1 MIDNLANARAAYA
14 GQLILTSGH
23 AASMDSWATGLNNNV
38 LVLGCSGSGKT
49 RNFLKPNL
57 LQCEGSYIVLD
68 SKGRLYDEM
77 APFLRAHG
85 YVVDRLDFTT
95 MDGEI
100 GYDPLH
106 HVRWRKG
113 RPLAQDIIAIASALF
128 PRADMGDDPFWA
140 GAAANYVASYI
151 AYVFEALP
159 DREWNMASVVSVYEQ
174 ACEGNAEALFADL
187 SKQAP
192 DSYAASLFRRAR
204 STARADKMHSSIMGI
219 IAANLLP
226 LTFDGALAS
235 FRKVQQIDFC
245 DLGRE
250 RRALFVTMDDMD
262 RSLAP
267 LTSLFIRQAFS
278 SLCDFA
284 DTRCDGGRLPV
295 PVRFMLDDFANLT
308 LPGFDDVLSVIR
320 SREVSCTIICQT
332 VSQLEARYDQAVANS
347 IIGNCDR
354 HLVLGFQDER
364 TAKYF
369 ALRANK
375 LPSTLLE
382 TPAGNWWLFERS
394 RRGICEPAYALEQHP
409 RYRGLSRVARCPEI
423 GKRLRIARRPQPGRW
438 LRSKRHRSSQSVSTC
453 TNGDLDQRAE
463 ADDEIWVDTLFDT
476 DNLDSDS
483 ALQPKKGTK
492 MSEMNVRKSLSE
504 QIARASSNKTSEH
517 ASQSEAADRKSLSE
531 RIAQANAAR
540 IDGAWSTPDEQL
552 VEAERRTPFQICDVY
567 CAHAEELLAI
577 TGQISAALPS
587 RAAYLARTN
596 PRAATHPD
604 NRSIRRIPRS
614 GTPRAPSSGRSA
626 TTRKARWPSRRTRNT
641 PRPLTPRTR

>member
-1 MIDNLANARAAYA
+1 MIDNRANARVAYA
-14 GQLILTSGH
+14 GRLILTSEH

-68 SKGRLYDEM
+68 SKGRLHDKM
-77 APFLRAHG
+77 APYLRANG
-85 YVVDRLDFTT
+85 YIVDRLDFTT

-128 PRADMGDDPFWA
+128 PRAEMGDDPFWA
-140 GAAANYVASYI
+140 SAAANYVASYI

-159 DREWNMASVVSVYEQ
+159 DREWNMASVVSVYDQ
-174 ACEGNAEALFADL
+174 TCEGNAEALFADL
-187 SKQAP
+187 SKQDP

-267 LTSLFIRQAFS
+267 LTSLFVRQAFS

-332 VSQLEARYDQAVANS
+332 VSQLEARYDQAMANS

-382 TPAGNWWLFERS
+382 TPAGNWWLFERG

-409 RYRGLSRVARCPEI
+409 RYREFVASCEMSGDWETFEDCEAPATQEATAGWHALANGEAAASRESSANRELAANLAAPACCEAFADCEASITWEVPEDFEAAADDEAPENCETAATWEAPEKHKAFSI
-423 GKRLRIARRPQPGRW
+423 
-438 LRSKRHRSSQSVSTC
+438 C
-453 TNGDLDQRAE
+453 EDDDLDFLPPPGP
-463 ADDEIWVDTLFDT
+463 DDEIWVDTLFDA
-476 DNLDSDS
+476 DNLDGNSD
-483 ALQPKKGTK
+483 
-492 MSEMNVRKSLSE
+492 
-504 QIARASSNKTSEH
+504 
-517 ASQSEAADRKSLSE
+517 AA
-531 RIAQANAAR
+531 A
-540 IDGAWSTPDEQL
+540 
-552 VEAERRTPFQICDVY
+552 
-567 CAHAEELLAI
+567 
-577 TGQISAALPS
+577 
-587 RAAYLARTN
+587 
-596 PRAATHPD
+596 
-604 NRSIRRIPRS
+604 
-614 GTPRAPSSGRSA
+614 
-626 TTRKARWPSRRTRNT
+626 
-641 PRPLTPRTR
+641 

>member
-1 MIDNLANARAAYA
+1 MLKNNTPAFAANVPTDPAGAAERSAYQ
-14 GQLILTSGH
+14 GSMPLTANRTADTDTWRS
-23 AASMDSWATGLNNNV
+23 GLNNNV
-38 LVLGCSGSGKT
+38 LVLGSSGCGKT
-49 RNFLKPNL
+49 RNHLKPNL
-57 LQCEGSYIVLD
+57 LQAQGSYIVLD

-113 RPLAQDIIAIASALF
+113 RPLAQDIIAIASALL

-187 SKQAP
+187 SKQDP

-284 DTRCDGGRLPV
+284 DTRCDGGRLPM

-409 RYRGLSRVARCPEI
+409 RYREFVASCEMPGDWEAFEDCETSATREFAASQEAPENHKAFSI
-423 GKRLRIARRPQPGRW
+423 CEDDDFDFLPPPGP
-438 LRSKRHRSSQSVSTC
+438 
-453 TNGDLDQRAE
+453 
-463 ADDEIWVDTLFDT
+463 DDEIWVDTLFDA
-476 DNLDSDS
+476 DNLDGDS
-483 ALQPKKGTK
+483 G
-492 MSEMNVRKSLSE
+492 
-504 QIARASSNKTSEH
+504 
-517 ASQSEAADRKSLSE
+517 AA
-531 RIAQANAAR
+531 A
-540 IDGAWSTPDEQL
+540 
-552 VEAERRTPFQICDVY
+552 
-567 CAHAEELLAI
+567 
-577 TGQISAALPS
+577 
-587 RAAYLARTN
+587 
-596 PRAATHPD
+596 
-604 NRSIRRIPRS
+604 
-614 GTPRAPSSGRSA
+614 
-626 TTRKARWPSRRTRNT
+626 
-641 PRPLTPRTR
+641 

>member
-1 MIDNLANARAAYA
+1 MLDNRANARAAYA

-77 APFLRAHG
+77 APYLQAHE

-113 RPLAQDIIAIASALF
+113 HPLAQDIIAIASALF

-174 ACEGNAEALFADL
+174 ACEGNADALFADL
-187 SKQAP
+187 SKQDP

-235 FRKVQQIDFC
+235 FRKAQQIDFC

-262 RSLAP
+262 RSLTP
-267 LTSLFIRQAFS
+267 LTSLFVRQAFS

-354 HLVLGFQDER
+354 HLVLAFQDER

-382 TPAGNWWLFERS
+382 TPAGNWWLFERGH
-394 RRGICEPAYALEQHP
+394 RGVCEPAYALEQHP
-409 RYRGLSRVARCPEI
+409 RYREF
-423 GKRLRIARRPQPGRW
+423 IASCEMSTGW
-438 LRSKRHRSSQSVSTC
+438 EVST
-453 TNGDLDQRAE
+453 NGKATAGWDELANGEAAANDEAASNRELAANLKAPACCEAFADCETSITWEAPEDFKAAANDEAPENCETAATWEAPEKHTAFSICEDDDLDFLPPPGP
-463 ADDEIWVDTLFDT
+463 DDEIWIDTLLDA

-483 ALQPKKGTK
+483 G
-492 MSEMNVRKSLSE
+492 
-504 QIARASSNKTSEH
+504 
-517 ASQSEAADRKSLSE
+517 AA
-531 RIAQANAAR
+531 A
-540 IDGAWSTPDEQL
+540 
-552 VEAERRTPFQICDVY
+552 
-567 CAHAEELLAI
+567 
-577 TGQISAALPS
+577 
-587 RAAYLARTN
+587 
-596 PRAATHPD
+596 
-604 NRSIRRIPRS
+604 
-614 GTPRAPSSGRSA
+614 
-626 TTRKARWPSRRTRNT
+626 
-641 PRPLTPRTR
+641 